1 MRMIMAKTPKSKPAK
16 KSGRPR
22 LETLYVRYEI
32 QITKWDFSWS
42 YYPVRPSERRQGK
55 IPFKEIATLT
65 LEGRVVE
72 PEGFKYPQAL
82 LRIVADSS
90 YVGVIEQPKAVGSV
104 QITDNFFTAYVFI
117 PSNQMPVLVSAASS
131 LRFIELSGTPL
142 RYRKALIDALHLN
155 SAPD

>member
-1 MRMIMAKTPKSKPAK
+1 MAKILQNKPAK

-22 LETLYVRYEI
+22 LEILYARYEI
-32 QITKWDFSWS
+32 QITNWDFSWS
-42 YYPVRPSERRQGK
+42 FYPVRPSERRQGK
-55 IPFKEIATLT
+55 SPFKEIATLT
-65 LEGRVVE
+65 LEGHVVE
-72 PEGFKYPQAL
+72 PEGFKYPRAL

-90 YVGVIEQPKAVGSV
+90 YVGLIDQPTAVGSV
-104 QITDNFFTAYVFI
+104 QITDDIFTSYVSI
-117 PSNQMPVLVSAASS
+117 PSHQMPVLVSAASR